1 MYKVRIAASQ
11 SAILPRSTIGRTEIP
26 LSLNINIPRAI
37 NWSDVFNFAILDTG
51 TLTFIPAKYSLKPE
65 TAIQPKEHPFFIP
78 DFSKEIDYEIEL
90 IIKILLKVLMFAI

>member
-1 MYKVRIAASQ
+1 M
-11 SAILPRSTIGRTEIP
+11 P

-65 TAIQPKEHPFFIP
+65 TTISRSKIIRAGMVSQSAITSLEVRINITAATNNLSAIGSRKVPKFETSFLILAKYP
-78 DFSKEIDYEIEL
+78 SK
-90 IIKILLKVLMFAI
+90 